1 MGFASAYLEER
12 ALFPEIIKEAPD
24 KNTGIIVVVPSYDEP
39 GIAKLLDSLAYA
51 AQYLVKLRF

>member
-24 KNTGIIVVVPSYDEP
+24 SETGIIVVVPAYNEP
-39 GIAKLLDSLAYA
+39 GISKLLDSLA
-51 AQYLVKLRF
+51 